1 MIHSDFVHLHLHT
14 QYSLLDGAIRIPEL
28 IKLAKARKVPALAI
42 TDHGNL
48 FGAVEFYQQVQ
59 KAGIKPIIGCEV
71 YVAPGSR
78 LDKESRSIA
87 DASYHLVLLAKDGQG
102 YSNLIRLVTAG
113 YLEGFYYRPRVDR
126 EILRQHC
133 QGLIALSACIKG
145 EVAYNLL
152 RDEKNKARDAA
163 RFYQQTFG
171 ERFYLEVQ
179 ENGLAEQKRVN
190 QELLELGQELAIPLV
205 ASCDCHYLRQEEA
218 QAHDILLCIQT
229 GKTVNSPDR
238 LKFAT
243 DQFYFRTAQEMK
255 ELFSWHPEAVQTSLT
270 VAEKCNLNLD
280 FDGFHLPQ
288 YSVPQGYSL
297 DGYLE
302 EKASHGLHGRLAQRD
317 TGEGDESIYKERLAV
332 ELATI
337 KTMGLSGYFLIVA
350 DFINYAKA
358 RQIPVG
364 PGRGSAAGS
373 LVAYALKITEV
384 DPLAQNLLF
393 ERFLNVGRSS
403 LPDIDVDFCIQR
415 REEVLRYVTEKYGA
429 DRVAQI
435 TTFGT
440 MQARAVIR
448 DVGRAIDMPYSEVDK
463 IAKLVPPTLNI
474 TLEGALAQE
483 PRLRRLAEE
492 NEQVATLIRS
502 AKALEGLTRH
512 ASTHA
517 AGVVISDRPLTEYT
531 PLYRG
536 ARGEVL
542 TQYDMDSL
550 ERVGLVKFDFLSLKT
565 LTVIERTTQLV
576 RGGPAAE
583 LDLAKVP
590 TDDKKTF
597 DMLCDGDTNGVFQ
610 LEGRGITDLV
620 VKLKPERL
628 EDIIAAIALYRP
640 GPLQSGMTDE
650 FIERKHGRLPI
661 EYELPQLRPIL
672 EDTYG
677 VIVYQE
683 QVMKIARELAGFT
696 PEEADLLRH
705 AMGKKVSEE
714 MNRQKELFISGAKKR
729 GIKQRKASRIFD
741 LMAHFAGY
749 GFNKSHSAAYAV
761 ISYHTAYL
769 KAHYPLEFMAA
780 LLSSEM
786 DNSDKLMRYIA
797 ECRQKGLEVLPPDIN
812 ESEQDFTVVGGKIRF
827 GLAAVKNVGVGAIK
841 AILESRKSAGEFSSV
856 FDLCQRVDLRRVNR
870 RVVESLIKAGAFD
883 SPNKNRSKLLAGLK
897 EAMDKAQA
905 SQRDREQGQFS
916 LFASVETN
924 APFVGH
930 EPDADVETSPD
941 TNMVYENEVLGLYLS
956 DHPLR
961 PYLAALEPLGATPI
975 KDIAGKQ
982 DGTQVTLAGLVGN
995 LKEKFTKKGQLMA
1008 FLTLEDLT
1016 GQLEVIVFSELFKE
1030 VSSLLSSGKPLV
1042 VQGVLDVAEEGTKAK
1057 ATKIWQV
1064 TDPEPLTA
1072 SVHITLSEESL
1083 AQESLLAMK
1092 AILKKCPGTSPAYLH
1107 LVLKSGKEALIALE
1121 ERVAP
1126 SERLAQEL
1134 RQLLGDNAVA
1144 FTQLAEN

>member
-87 DASYHLVLLAKDGQG
+87 DTSYHLVLLAKDGQG

-179 ENGLAEQKRVN
+179 ENGLAEQKKVN
-190 QELLELGQELAIPLV
+190 QELLELGQELGIPLV
-205 ASCDCHYLRQEEA
+205 ATSDCHYLRQEEA

-302 EKASHGLHGRLAQRD
+302 EKASHGLHERLAQRD

-403 LPDIDVDFCIQR
+403 LPDIEVDFCIQR

-448 DVGRAIDMPYSEVDK
+448 DVGRALDMPYAEVDK

-492 NEQVATLIRS
+492 NEQVATLMRN

-620 VKLKPERL
+620 VKLKPKRL

-640 GPLQSGMTDE
+640 GPLQSGMADE
-650 FIERKHGRLPI
+650 FIERKHGRLSI
-661 EYELPQLRPIL
+661 EYELPQLCPIL

-683 QVMKIARELAGFT
+683 QVMRISRELAGFT

-705 AMGKKVSEE
+705 A
-714 MNRQKELFISGAKKR
+714 
-729 GIKQRKASRIFD
+729 
-741 LMAHFAGY
+741 
-749 GFNKSHSAAYAV
+749 
-761 ISYHTAYL
+761 
-769 KAHYPLEFMAA
+769 
-780 LLSSEM
+780 
-786 DNSDKLMRYIA
+786 
-797 ECRQKGLEVLPPDIN
+797 
-812 ESEQDFTVVGGKIRF
+812 
-827 GLAAVKNVGVGAIK
+827 
-841 AILESRKSAGEFSSV
+841 
-856 FDLCQRVDLRRVNR
+856 
-870 RVVESLIKAGAFD
+870 
-883 SPNKNRSKLLAGLK
+883 
-897 EAMDKAQA
+897 
-905 SQRDREQGQFS
+905 
-916 LFASVETN
+916 
-924 APFVGH
+924 
-930 EPDADVETSPD
+930 
-941 TNMVYENEVLGLYLS
+941 
-956 DHPLR
+956 
-961 PYLAALEPLGATPI
+961 
-975 KDIAGKQ
+975 
-982 DGTQVTLAGLVGN
+982 
-995 LKEKFTKKGQLMA
+995 
-1008 FLTLEDLT
+1008 
-1016 GQLEVIVFSELFKE
+1016 
-1030 VSSLLSSGKPLV
+1030 
-1042 VQGVLDVAEEGTKAK
+1042 
-1057 ATKIWQV
+1057 
-1064 TDPEPLTA
+1064 
-1072 SVHITLSEESL
+1072 
-1083 AQESLLAMK
+1083 
-1092 AILKKCPGTSPAYLH
+1092 
-1107 LVLKSGKEALIALE
+1107 
-1121 ERVAP
+1121 
-1126 SERLAQEL
+1126 
-1134 RQLLGDNAVA
+1134 
-1144 FTQLAEN
+1144 